1 MEIGDKVYAQDW
13 CDGIITDIDGD
24 EALIEFETARGGGS
38 IWFSTND
45 LRLVEDV
52 K

>member
-1 MEIGDKVYAQDW
+1 MEIGDKVYAQDL
-13 CDGIITDIDGD
+13 CEGIITDIDGNK
-24 EALIEFETARGGGS
+24 ALIEFETARGGGS

-45 LRLVEDV
+45 LQLVEDV

>member
-13 CDGIITDIDGD
+13 FEGIITDIDGN

-38 IWFSTND
+38 IWFSMND
-45 LRLVEDV
+45 LQLVEGV